1 MPASGMSGSD
11 RIGRWGMIRRRWILS
26 LSELLSF
33 ALQLLVKLSTLR
45 DGLFL
50 KFLERRH
57 GDTMW

>member
-1 MPASGMSGSD
+1 M
-11 RIGRWGMIRRRWILS
+11 S